1 MFGVDIGDDFVLLLL
16 LARAALNAS
25 KSIVSASG
33 NGAALAE
40 EGSMRLLQI
49 VADAP
54 ITSRRLI
61 DFVLICPPCDS
72 AVANE
77 LMRGRI
83 NSIAI
88 MIVVY
93 KARIYLFTA
102 LIASLLYSKF
112 ISPHNS

>member
-1 MFGVDIGDDFVLLLL
+1 MGKLTAQDIDTTGNTDTLPEGFNKVNLTHSLLE
-16 LARAALNAS
+16 S
-25 KSIVSASG
+25 TSSG
-33 NGAALAE
+33 NGAAIAE
-40 EGSMRLLQI
+40 DGSMRLLQI

-61 DFVLICPPCDS
+61 DFVLIFPPCDS

-93 KARIYLFTA
+93 KARIKVGL
-102 LIASLLYSKF
+102 
-112 ISPHNS
+112 PR